1 MLPTLSLFAPCRCKD
16 CRTKV
21 NQDRLT
27 VALSAI
33 LLVSLIALV
42 YTIIKYNP

>member
-1 MLPTLSLFAPCRCKD
+1 MASLSLYLPCRCKD
-16 CRTKV
+16 CRIKV

-33 LLVSLIALV
+33 LLVSLIALI
-42 YTIIKYNP
+42 YILIKYNS